1 MKIGDKV
8 RSLFGD
14 VSVIGTIIPN
24 PPDIG
29 LIEGDLHYVRWSHT
43 SCNFDYASNLTL
55 VMPEES
61 EDLAFAD
68 I

>member
-14 VSVIGTIIPN
+14 NRSVIGTIIPL
-24 PPDIG
+24 DTG
-29 LIEGDLHYVRWSHT
+29 LIEDDLHFVRWHGAACSFH
-43 SCNFDYASNLTL
+43 YASNLTL

-61 EDLAFAD
+61 EDLNLAD